1 MSKLENSY
9 NLDFFLKK
17 KNIIVGL
24 NKRTQSL
31 NFFYW
36 KFTLVFGVFFFFFF
50 PSIASAE
57 SEWKKPH
64 PTWHFCLHI
73 LISENKNFIN

>member
-9 NLDFFLKK
+9 NLDFFFIK

-31 NFFYW
+31 NFFIENSP
-36 KFTLVFGVFFFFFF
+36 LSLGFFFFFF

-73 LISENKNFIN
+73 LISESKNFIN